1 MQAELKKRILRAA
14 CEPYRSIGISHHQ
27 WARGKM
33 GFDPVFSGMVSHAL
47 IPDQAVMLDLGCGR
61 GFMASWLLSA
71 ERVAAE
77 GAWSGAGAP
86 PRGVRFH
93 GVELVADEVVAGN
106 QALRPLHGDRVS
118 LVAGDMRTAEI
129 PPGVNVVT
137 MFDVLHYVPHADQD
151 RLLDRIRQGLT
162 RGGLFITRVGDAQ
175 GGMPFRISQIVDRFA
190 SFVQGHRLSKMWCR
204 PLSQWVQALEGRG
217 FVVQTLPMN
226 EGTPFANVLLVA
238 RVP

>member
-1 MQAELKKRILRAA
+1 MQAELKKQILQAA
-14 CEPYRSIGISHHQ
+14 CAPYRPVGIAHHQ

-33 GFDPVFSGMVSHAL
+33 GLDPVFVGMLRHAL
-47 IPDQAVMLDLGCGR
+47 IPDQSVVLDLGCGR

-71 ERVAAE
+71 EQVAAQ
-77 GAWSGAGAP
+77 GAWRGAGAP
-86 PRGVRFH
+86 PRGMRFH
-93 GVELVADEVVAGN
+93 GVELVANEVEAGN
-106 QALRPLHGDRVS
+106 RALRPLHGDRVS

-129 PPGVNVVT
+129 PPDVNVVT

-151 RLLDRIRQGLT
+151 RLLDRIRHGLA

-175 GGMPFRISQIVDRFA
+175 GGMRFRISQVVDRFA
-190 SFVQGHRLSKMWCR
+190 SFVQGHRLPMMWCR
-204 PLSQWVQALEGRG
+204 PLSQWVQALESRG
-217 FVVQTLPMN
+217 FVVRALPMN